1 MSIFTNI
8 FKKRETDSVSAQG
21 NVDEY
26 VTLIRVYFQSV
37 MAINMGITNIRFL
50 PDLASFKRTMS
61 LTTQGGRLGVA
72 ERAAAK
78 KILVQYYHLPDSF
91 FSEIETSIKKNCKNI
106 NHVNTYFIRFQGFS
120 NDLLLLMGN
129 LMQWKFRIPGIF
141 KNLLRSMTEK
151 TVHDI
156 CTKND
161 WKAVDVRKT
170 VTNVQKNKDILGF
183 SEKWIVDFVYNILLL
198 AKKEKR
204 KAE

>member
-8 FKKRETDSVSAQG
+8 FKKRETVSASAQG

-26 VTLIRVYFQSV
+26 ITLIRVYFQSV

-61 LTTQGGRLGVA
+61 LTTQGGRLGMA

-106 NHVNTYFIRFQGFS
+106 NHVNSYFIRFQGFS

-170 VTNVQKNKDILGF
+170 VINVQKSKEMLGF